1 MLHPGSQRASTTAQ
15 SISNVLSSSYGA
27 ATTRVHQLSDTMLT
41 ELAHL
46 QASAADLPSHAQ
58 ASLGGLTERVG
69 VVIGDVKGVLASDAP
84 VADKLGRLRVAIEQ
98 QVQPLL
104 AGATARVQGAV
115 SAVRAKAEEVT
126 KSSPKLNGTAN
137 GNGTAH

>member
-1 MLHPGSQRASTTAQ
+1 
-15 SISNVLSSSYGA
+15 
-27 ATTRVHQLSDTMLT
+27 MLT

-46 QASAADLPSHAQ
+46 QASAAALPAQAQ

-69 VVIGDVKGVLASDAP
+69 VVIGDVKAVLSSDAP
-84 VADKLGRLRVAIEQ
+84 VADKLSKLRVAVEQ

-126 KSSPKLNGTAN
+126 KSSPKAATNGTANGTAN
-137 GNGTAH
+137 GNGVAHK